1 VYGQLELLPYAVPP
15 EHLHYTFDESGT
27 VLQGTLSV
35 KVNGQVMTVSAGER
49 VLLPRGV
56 YHKIF
61 NQTDDPV
68 IFKSDREED
77 YLPVEFAYALAQLYP
92 MMKSDGKPTA
102 KMIAKIAVLDTLF
115 DSVLLGPP
123 PILFKL
129 LTKNSK
135 PYARLLGVTPYDEKS
150 RPK

>member
-1 VYGQLELLPYAVPP
+1 
-15 EHLHYTFDESGT
+15 
-27 VLQGTLSV
+27 
-35 KVNGQVMTVSAGER
+35 MTVSAGER
-49 VLLPRGV
+49 ALLPRGV

-68 IFKSDREED
+68 IFSSDSEED

-92 MMKSDGKPTA
+92 MMKSDGKPNP

-129 LTKNSK
+129 LTKIMK
-135 PYARLLGVTPYDEKS
+135 PYARLLGVTPYDDKS